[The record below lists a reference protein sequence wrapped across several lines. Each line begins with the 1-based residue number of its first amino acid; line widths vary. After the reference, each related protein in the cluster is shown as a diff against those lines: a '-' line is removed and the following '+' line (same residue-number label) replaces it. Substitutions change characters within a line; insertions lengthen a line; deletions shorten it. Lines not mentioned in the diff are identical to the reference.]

1 MTLIDKVSK
10 WDFQLKI
17 SFDSDS
23 KKQSPEMIFIQQS
36 DHPSLLVNRD
46 LSKIIST
53 QNKNNFVLLQIKL
66 IKRNFDN

>member
-23 KKQSPEMIFIQQS
+23 KKQSPEMIFIQQP
-36 DHPSLLVNRD
+36 DHPSLFVDLD

-53 QNKNNFVLLQIKL
+53 QNKNNFVLLRIKL